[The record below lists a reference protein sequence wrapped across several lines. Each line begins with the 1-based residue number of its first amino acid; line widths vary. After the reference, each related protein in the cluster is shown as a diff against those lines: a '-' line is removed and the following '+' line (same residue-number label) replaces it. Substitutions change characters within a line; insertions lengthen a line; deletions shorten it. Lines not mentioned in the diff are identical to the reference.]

1 MIPDKNANPTTMGI
15 FHFIQ
20 YANPALNTIVR
31 NTSNTA
37 ISNIRNPWAPLPGT
51 PNAFLYLHK
60 PSMIGWISGDS
71 GRIYIGLLKNA
82 ICGEKKTIQKR
93 HKYTTINTLLFI
105 KIWLVYYLG
114 SYGRTN

>member
-20 YANPALNTIVR
+20 YANPALNAIVR

-71 GRIYIGLLKNA
+71 GRIYIGLLKKHHMRR
-82 ICGEKKTIQKR
+82 KKDYPKTA
-93 HKYTTINTLLFI
+93 
-105 KIWLVYYLG
+105 
-114 SYGRTN
+114 